1 MKVYLP
7 IQEKVIKD
15 GVLVKTPGEK
25 EFDLD
30 MSVAGQMRFEAKFPE
45 LAEREDLFGYSKR
58 ICAEKKATGAIILSK
73 MKMLYCWF
81 DTDLSFVEFLKMF
94 DLADIEYS
102 TKLTD
107 KIHEIF
113 KLIFDSSAEKN

>member
-7 IQEKVIKD
+7 IQEKLIKD
-15 GVLVKTPGEK
+15 GELIKTSKEK

-45 LAEREDLFGYSKR
+45 LAEKEDLFGYSKR
-58 ICAEKKATGAIILSK
+58 ICAEKKVTGALILSK

-81 DTDLSFVEFLKMF
+81 DTELSFVEFLKMF
-94 DLADIEYS
+94 DLSDLEYS
-102 TKLTD
+102 DKLTERM
-107 KIHEIF
+107 HEIF
-113 KLIFDSSAEKN
+113 KIVFNGSAEKN

>member
-15 GVLVKTPGEK
+15 GVLIKTPGEK

-58 ICAEKKATGAIILSK
+58 ICAEKKITGAIILSK

-102 TKLTD
+102 SKLTD

>member
-7 IQEKVIKD
+7 VQEKVIKD
-15 GVLVKTPGEK
+15 GELIKTPSEK

-30 MSVAGQMRFEAKFPE
+30 MSFASQIRFEAKFPE
-45 LAEREDLFGYSKR
+45 LAEKEDLFGYTKR
-58 ICAEKKATGAIILSK
+58 ISAVKELSGAVIISK

-81 DTDLSFVEFLKMF
+81 DTEMSFISFLKMF
-94 DLADIEYS
+94 DLADLDYS
-102 TKLTD
+102 EKLTD

-113 KLIFDSSAEKN
+113 KIIFDGSAEKN

>member
-15 GVLVKTPGEK
+15 GELIKTPGEK

-45 LAEREDLFGYSKR
+45 LAEKEDLFGYSKR
-58 ICAEKKATGAIILSK
+58 ICSIEDLTGSVMLSK

-81 DTDLSFVEFLKMF
+81 DTELSFVEFLKMF
-94 DLADIEYS
+94 DLSDTEFS
-102 TKLTD
+102 NKLTG

-113 KLIFDSSAEKN
+113 EIVFNGSVEKN

>member
-58 ICAEKKATGAIILSK
+58 ICAEKKITGAIILSK

-102 TKLTD
+102 SKLTD

>member
-15 GVLVKTPGEK
+15 GVLIKTPGEK